1 MNAVQFDQCLKD
13 GESLLKSGR
22 ELQQLIENECV
33 AVQRLRDTAT
43 KTKEKLGKENINL
56 EKTIEGEM
64 SISTVILFRS
74 VTTDL
79 VQL

>member
-64 SISTVILFRS
+64 STSTVILFRS